1 MGVGRGAPRTTER
14 IGALADEPRSLTS
27 TGTRSAAS
35 CCETAGTYTRAQIRL
50 PLRRKSRAERAEACL
65 SCLRP
70 LLLLLLLLLAAV

>member
-1 MGVGRGAPRTTER
+1 MVLWVWVVAHRVPTSVL
-14 IGALADEPRSLTS
+14 ALWPTSLTS
-27 TGTRSAAS
+27 TRSAAS